1 VIETQVQA
9 DSSVVCRPFRRLDW
23 IGSVYLRDAVCH
35 TLRHGV
41 RVVLDLSMVDFIDSD
56 GVGAV
61 LGSIGLVHCVGGSV
75 SVRNAADDVATY
87 LDVAGVNRLV
97 TGERCS
103 GTAGP
108 FARPPE
114 RSTV

>member
-1 VIETQVQA
+1 VQA
-9 DSSVVCRPFRRLDW
+9 DSSVVCRPFGRLDW
-23 IGSVYLRDAVCH
+23 IGSVHLRDAVCH

-41 RVVLDLSMVDFIDSD
+41 QVVLDLSMVDFIDSD
-56 GVGAV
+56 GLGAV

-75 SVRNAADDVATY
+75 SVCKAADDVATY

-103 GTAGP
+103 AAEVAMACP
-108 FARPPE
+108 QE